1 MYICPQEVATKP
13 LTSKT
18 EKMKTTKSTTLA
30 KKIEKLVL
38 VKELNRNSLVYG
50 WVKEIEAGT
59 TAFRPVFSQ
68 GSSWKHSSLVDKTTE
83 FETVLR
89 KLGLSFSTSNDAPR
103 GGKTGVRIDILT
115 KVK

>member
-1 MYICPQEVATKP
+1 
-13 LTSKT
+13 
-18 EKMKTTKSTTLA
+18 MKTTKSTTLA

-38 VKELNRNSLVYG
+38 VKELNKNSLVYG
-50 WVKEIEAGT
+50 WVNQIVKGETE
-59 TAFRPVFSQ
+59 FRPVFNQ

-83 FETVLR
+83 FEAVLR
-89 KLGLSFSTSNDAPR
+89 ILGLNFSTSNDAPR

>member
-1 MYICPQEVATKP
+1 
-13 LTSKT
+13 
-18 EKMKTTKSTTLA
+18 MKTTKSTTLA

-38 VKELNRNSLVYG
+38 AKELNKTSLVYG
-50 WVKEIEAGT
+50 WVNQIVKGETE
-59 TAFRPVFSQ
+59 FRPVFNQ

-83 FETVLR
+83 LETVLR
-89 KLGLSFSTSNDAPR
+89 NLGLNFSTSNDAPR

>member
-1 MYICPQEVATKP
+1 
-13 LTSKT
+13 
-18 EKMKTTKSTTLA
+18 MKTTKSTTLA

-38 VKELNRNSLVYG
+38 VKELNKTSLVYG
-50 WVKEIEAGT
+50 WVNQIVKGET
-59 TAFRPVFSQ
+59 VFRPVFSQ

-83 FETVLR
+83 LETVLR
-89 KLGLSFSTSNDAPR
+89 NLGLNFSTSNDAPR

>member
-1 MYICPQEVATKP
+1 
-13 LTSKT
+13 
-18 EKMKTTKSTTLA
+18 MKTTKSTALA
-30 KKIEKLVL
+30 KKIEKLVNA
-38 VKELNRNSLVYG
+38 KELNKNSLVYG
-50 WVKEIEAGT
+50 WVKEIEAGAT
-59 TAFRPVFSQ
+59 DFRPVFSQ

-83 FETVLR
+83 LETVLR

>member
-1 MYICPQEVATKP
+1 
-13 LTSKT
+13 
-18 EKMKTTKSTTLA
+18 MKTTKSTTLA

-38 VKELNRNSLVYG
+38 AKELNKNSLVYG
-50 WVKEIEAGT
+50 WVKEIEAGA
-59 TAFRPVFSQ
+59 TATEFRPVFSQ
-68 GSSWKHSSLVDKTTE
+68 GSSWKHSSLVDKTAE

-103 GGKTGVRIDILT
+103 GGKMGVRIDILT

>member
-1 MYICPQEVATKP
+1 
-13 LTSKT
+13 
-18 EKMKTTKSTTLA
+18 MKTTKSTTLA

-38 VKELNRNSLVYG
+38 VKELNKTSLVYG
-50 WVKEIEAGT
+50 WVNQIVKGE
-59 TAFRPVFSQ
+59 TAFRPVFNQ

-89 KLGLSFSTSNDAPR
+89 NLGLNFSTSNDAPR

>member
-1 MYICPQEVATKP
+1 
-13 LTSKT
+13 
-18 EKMKTTKSTTLA
+18 MKTTTLA

-38 VKELNRNSLVYG
+38 AKELNKTSLVYG
-50 WVKEIEAGT
+50 WVNQIVKGETE
-59 TAFRPVFSQ
+59 FRPVFNQ

-83 FETVLR
+83 LETVLR

>member
-1 MYICPQEVATKP
+1 
-13 LTSKT
+13 
-18 EKMKTTKSTTLA
+18 MKTTKSTTLA

-38 VKELNRNSLVYG
+38 AKELNKNSLVYG
-50 WVKEIEAGT
+50 WVNQIVKGETE
-59 TAFRPVFSQ
+59 FRPVFNQ

-89 KLGLSFSTSNDAPR
+89 NLGLNFSTSNDAPR